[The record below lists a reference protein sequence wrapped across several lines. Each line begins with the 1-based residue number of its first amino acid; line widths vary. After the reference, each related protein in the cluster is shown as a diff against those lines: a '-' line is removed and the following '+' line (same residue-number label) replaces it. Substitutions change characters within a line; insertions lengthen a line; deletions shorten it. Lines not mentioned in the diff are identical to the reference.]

1 MSVVFVNAASYELQ
15 TIDRLRKQETV
26 TLFGKPFPPD
36 DVKAY
41 WSLVPETITVEW
53 SAAFSMFFVKKLY
66 VADRDPPEHMVRAQI
81 MATDAHR
88 LDVWMSVISRLVCT
102 A

>member
-1 MSVVFVNAASYELQ
+1 MSVVFINACSYELH

-26 TLFGKPFPPD
+26 TLLGKPFPPD

-41 WSLVPETITVEW
+41 WSLVPETVTVEW

-66 VADRDPPEHMVRAQI
+66 TADREPPEHQVRAQI
-81 MATDAHR
+81 MAIDAHK
-88 LDVWMSVISRLVCT
+88 LDVWMSTISRLVCG